1 MPDSTLLYL
10 DCAMGLAGDM
20 TLAAL
25 VDAGADERLVLEAID
40 SLPLDGVA
48 AQFETTQ
55 KNGFRSRRFLVDHPP
70 QHVHRGLSDC
80 LEIVAAASLSPSAQ
94 RWAEE
99 LFRAVAVAE
108 AHVHGCSVDDVHFH
122 EVGAIDSIVDIVG
135 CAVAFDALH
144 PAAVVAAP
152 IPVGR
157 GSVTIAHG
165 VCPLPAQAT
174 AELLIGMPLAPSPVD
189 AELTTPTGAA
199 IAKVFVDRFESLPPM
214 QIEQVGYGAG
224 TRSFPNHPNLLRI
237 FRGTPVE
244 QPGRESIALLETN
257 LDDVSGEV
265 IGHTRRRLLEAGAL
279 DVWTTPIAMKKDRP
293 GVLLSVLSRPA
304 DRERF
309 ERLLFDETG
318 TLGVRTTTLDRSI
331 RARRPAV
338 VSTPFGEIA
347 GKVSRR
353 SDGEREFTPE
363 FESCR
368 EASTKFGTP
377 MREVYRAA
385 LAAPLPGREE
395 ETAAVP
401 SPGHDHSHDHDHD
414 HSHDHSEPGL

>member
-165 VCPLPAQAT
+165 VCPLPAPAT
-174 AELLIGMPLAPSPVD
+174 AELLIGMPLAPSPVSV
-189 AELTTPTGAA
+189 TAA
-199 IAKVFVDRFESLPPM
+199 ALGPCSWRASTARWP
-214 QIEQVGYGAG
+214 
-224 TRSFPNHPNLLRI
+224 
-237 FRGTPVE
+237 PVE
-244 QPGRESIALLETN
+244 TNVVWPAYCGSLLTASRT
-257 LDDVSGEV
+257 VS
-265 IGHTRRRLLEAGAL
+265 AA
-279 DVWTTPIAMKKDRP
+279 P
-293 GVLLSVLSRPA
+293 SPA
-304 DRERF
+304 
-309 ERLLFDETG
+309 T
-318 TLGVRTTTLDRSI
+318 
-331 RARRPAV
+331 ARR
-338 VSTPFGEIA
+338 
-347 GKVSRR
+347 SR
-353 SDGEREFTPE
+353 
-363 FESCR
+363 
-368 EASTKFGTP
+368 
-377 MREVYRAA
+377 
-385 LAAPLPGREE
+385 
-395 ETAAVP
+395 TA
-401 SPGHDHSHDHDHD
+401 
-414 HSHDHSEPGL
+414 